1 VRSTAAGIVICVV
14 VSGAARAAGPSAY
27 ERDILKWRA
36 DREARLKADDGWL
49 TVTGLAWLKEGA
61 NRAGSNPDLEVPLP
75 SSAPANAGVFTLS
88 NKKVHF
94 TPAPGVPLKEMDMRP
109 DTDAKYDV
117 LSLGR
122 VKFHIIQ
129 REDRFAV
136 RVKDNGSPA
145 RKNFTGLKWYPVDA
159 SWKIRAKWVK
169 WDTPHTITFD
179 TEAGVKERESS
190 PGYAVFQREG
200 KEYRLEPVLED
211 GTLFFVMRD
220 ATSGK
225 TTYAASR
232 FLYAGL
238 PKDGYVELD
247 FNKAENPPC
256 VFTDYATCPLPP
268 PQNRL
273 TLAVTAGEM
282 MYRH

>member
-1 VRSTAAGIVICVV
+1 MRSLSSGVVICVV
-14 VSGAARAAGPSAY
+14 IFGAAQAAGPATY
-27 ERDILKWRA
+27 ERGILKWRA
-36 DREARLKADDGWL
+36 DREAKLKADDGWL
-49 TVTGLAWLKEGA
+49 TVAGLAWLKEGE
-61 NRAGSNPDLEVPLP
+61 NRAGSNPDFEVPLP
-75 SSAPANAGVFTLS
+75 TSTPANIGVFTLA
-88 NKKVHF
+88 NGKVHF
-94 TPAPGVPLKEMDMRP
+94 KPAAGVPLKELDLKP
-109 DTDAKYDV
+109 DTEPNYDV
-117 LSLGR
+117 LTLGR
-122 VKFHIIQ
+122 VKFHVIR

-136 RVKDNGSPA
+136 RVKDNDSVA
-145 RKNFTGLKWYPVDA
+145 RKNFAGLKWYAVDP
-159 SWKIRAKWVK
+159 SWKIRAKFVK
-169 WDTPHTITFD
+169 WDTPHTITFE
-179 TEAGVKERESS
+179 TEVGVKERESS
-190 PGYAVFQREG
+190 PGYAVFQRAG
-200 KEYRLEPVLED
+200 KEYRLDPVLED
-211 GTLFFVMRD
+211 DTLFFVMRD

-232 FLYAGL
+232 FLYADP